1 MRKLIDETTKSLVV
15 RVFERLEVFG
25 QSRAETVSENKSMDP
40 LISTAASGMR
50 SRMQALDLLANN
62 IANTSTSGYKADQ
75 ESYNLYFGDDAWDG
89 FDEGR
94 PPTNEMPVVQ
104 QNWTDLSQGTL
115 LETASPYDVALASSG
130 FFVVTTSGG
139 PLFTRNGHFR
149 ISKDGRLETQ
159 DGFAVQS
166 KEGTDIVID
175 PALPF
180 KISKNGEIHQ
190 AGNTIAQFKVV
201 SIHQSDG
208 LSKQSGAYFQLT
220 PAAKTTEMSDPEIQ
234 QGRLESSN
242 VPPAQ
247 AAVKLVSVMRQ
258 FEMLQKAVLLASQ
271 MNERTFSEV
280 AKVPS

>member
-1 MRKLIDETTKSLVV
+1 
-15 RVFERLEVFG
+15 
-25 QSRAETVSENKSMDP
+25 MDP
-40 LISTAASGMR
+40 LIATAASGMR
-50 SRMQALDLLANN
+50 SRMQTLDLLANN

-75 ESYNLYFGDDAWDG
+75 ESYNLYFGDDAWDA

-104 QNWTDLSQGTL
+104 RNWTDLSQGTL
-115 LETASPYDVALASSG
+115 LETSNPYDVALATSG

-139 PLFTRNGHFR
+139 QLFTRNGHFR
-149 ISKDGRLETQ
+149 LSRTGRLETQ
-159 DGFAVQS
+159 DGFAVQGKS
-166 KEGTDIVID
+166 
-175 PALPF
+175 
-180 KISKNGEIHQ
+180 GEIVVDPSLPVRITKHGEVQ
-190 AGNTIAQFKVV
+190 QSGSIIGQLKVV
-201 SIHQSDG
+201 AVDQSDG
-208 LSKQSGAYFQLT
+208 LAKQSGAYFQLT
-220 PAAKTTEMSDPEIQ
+220 PAAKATELADPEIQ

-271 MNERTFSEV
+271 MNQRTFDEV

>member
-1 MRKLIDETTKSLVV
+1 
-15 RVFERLEVFG
+15 
-25 QSRAETVSENKSMDP
+25 MDP
-40 LISTAASGMR
+40 LVATAASGMR
-50 SRMQALDLLANN
+50 SRMQTLDLLANN

-75 ESYNLYFGDDAWDG
+75 ESYNLYFGDDAWDA
-89 FDEGR
+89 FNEGR
-94 PPTNEMPVVQ
+94 PPGNEMPVVQ
-104 QNWTDLSQGTL
+104 RNWTDLSQGTL

-149 ISKDGRLETQ
+149 VSKNGRLETQ
-159 DGFAVQS
+159 DGFAVQNR
-166 KEGTDIVID
+166 EGTEIVID
-175 PALPF
+175 PSLPF
-180 KISKNGEIHQ
+180 KISKNGEIQQ
-190 AGNTIAQFKVV
+190 AGNTVAQFKVV
-201 SIHQSDG
+201 SIDQSDG
-208 LSKQSGAYFQLT
+208 LTKQSGAYFQLT
-220 PAAKTTEMSDPEIQ
+220 PAAKASELSDPEIQ

-280 AKVPS
+280 AKIPS

>member
-1 MRKLIDETTKSLVV
+1 
-15 RVFERLEVFG
+15 
-25 QSRAETVSENKSMDP
+25 MDP
-40 LISTAASGMR
+40 LIATAASGMR
-50 SRMQALDLLANN
+50 SRMQTLDLLANN

-75 ESYNLYFGDDAWDG
+75 ESYNLYFGDDAWDA
-89 FDEGR
+89 FNEGR
-94 PPTNEMPVVQ
+94 PPTNEMPVIQ
-104 QNWTDLSQGTL
+104 QSWTDLAQGTL

-139 PLFTRNGHFR
+139 QLFTRNGHFR
-149 ISKDGRLETQ
+149 ISKNGRLETH

-166 KEGTDIVID
+166 KGGGEIVID

-180 KISKNGEIHQ
+180 QIAKNGDITQ
-190 AGNTIAQFKVV
+190 TGNTVAQLRVV
-201 SIHQSDG
+201 TVDQADG
-208 LSKQSGAYFQLT
+208 LTKQSGAYFQLT
-220 PAAKTTEMSDPEIQ
+220 PAAKASELDDPEIQ

-271 MNERTFSEV
+271 MNQRTFGEV

>member
-1 MRKLIDETTKSLVV
+1 
-15 RVFERLEVFG
+15 
-25 QSRAETVSENKSMDP
+25 MDP
-40 LISTAASGMR
+40 LVATAASGMR

-62 IANTSTSGYKADQ
+62 IANASTSGYKADQ
-75 ESYNLYFGDDAWDG
+75 ESYNLYFGDDAWDA
-89 FDEGR
+89 FNEGR
-94 PPTNEMPVVQ
+94 PPTNEMPVIQ

-130 FFVVTTSGG
+130 FFVVSTSGG
-139 PLFTRNGHFR
+139 QLFTRNGHFR
-149 ISKDGRLETQ
+149 VGKNGRLETQ

-166 KEGTDIVID
+166 RDGAQIILD

-180 KISKNGEIHQ
+180 KVSKDGGIHQ
-190 AGNTIAQFKVV
+190 AGNTLGQLKVV
-201 SIHQSDG
+201 SISQSDG
-208 LSKQSGAYFQLT
+208 LTKQSGAYFQLS
-220 PAAKTTEMSDPEIQ
+220 ASAKATDVADPEIQ

-258 FEMLQKAVLLASQ
+258 FEMLQKAVLLATQ

>member
-1 MRKLIDETTKSLVV
+1 
-15 RVFERLEVFG
+15 
-25 QSRAETVSENKSMDP
+25 MDP
-40 LISTAASGMR
+40 LIATAASGMR

-75 ESYNLYFGDDAWDG
+75 ESYNLYFGDDAWDA
-89 FDEGR
+89 FNEGR

-104 QNWTDLSQGTL
+104 RNWTDLSQGTL
-115 LETASPYDVALASSG
+115 LETASPNDVALASPG
-130 FFVVTTSGG
+130 FFVVTAPGG
-139 PLFTRNGHFR
+139 QLFTRNGHFR
-149 ISKDGRLETQ
+149 VSKNGRLETQ

-166 KEGTDIVID
+166 REGAEIVVD

-180 KISKNGEIHQ
+180 KISKDGGIQQ
-190 AGNTIAQFKVV
+190 AGNTVAQLKVV
-201 SIHQSDG
+201 SIDHDDG
-208 LSKQSGAYFQLT
+208 LTKQSGAYFQLT
-220 PAAKTTEMSDPEIQ
+220 ASTTVTEISDSEIQ

-258 FEMLQKAVLLASQ
+258 FEMLQKAVLLAGQ

>member
-1 MRKLIDETTKSLVV
+1 
-15 RVFERLEVFG
+15 
-25 QSRAETVSENKSMDP
+25 MDP
-40 LISTAASGMR
+40 LIATAASGMR
-50 SRMQALDLLANN
+50 SRMQTLDLLANN

-75 ESYNLYFGDDAWDG
+75 ESYNLYFGDDAWDA
-89 FDEGR
+89 FNEGR
-94 PPTNEMPVVQ
+94 PPTNEMPVVER
-104 QNWTDLSQGTL
+104 NWTDLSQGTL
-115 LETASPYDVALASSG
+115 LETANSYDVALASAG

-139 PLFTRNGHFR
+139 QLFTRNGHFR
-149 ISKDGRLETQ
+149 VSKSGRLETH

-166 KEGTDIVID
+166 KSGTEIVVD
-175 PALPF
+175 PALPVRVT
-180 KISKNGEIHQ
+180 KNGDIQQ

-201 SIHQSDG
+201 SINQSDG
-208 LSKQSGAYFQLT
+208 LTKHSGAYFQLT
-220 PAAKTTEMSDPEIQ
+220 PAAKATDMSDPEIQ

-280 AKVPS
+280 AKLPS